1 MSDPLFGSG
10 IRMNGAWATHVSAA
24 AETGFLATL
33 RTVPGLTRF
42 TLGIAWAA
50 DRAALLTAGV
60 AHLVRAAAGAA
71 GLLAVNAALTALLA
85 PGDPPGRVAAAV
97 PALLVVAALA
107 AAGALAE
114 AVATA
119 AGGRLAPRVQR
130 LAEQRLLEGVARAEL
145 AVVDDGAFHRS
156 LAGAKLGV
164 RATEQLTSTVLSAAG
179 SLAGVVAVAGVAGAL
194 HPLLLPLLLL
204 AVVPQAWRAMSVARW
219 GHASAVRSLNGN
231 RQKQVLADVLVERGA
246 AAEELRVH
254 GLADVLLG
262 HYRRLAA
269 ALEAER
275 ARLARAEA
283 GAGLLADAAG
293 GLATVLAFAALGWL
307 LLTGR
312 MDPSTAGTSIF
323 AVTKVTGLLTTVLLQ
338 GNGLYTHGLFVA
350 DYQRTVRRVT
360 EHAIAPGGPA
370 GPAPARI
377 ELRDVHF
384 TYPGSDQP
392 ALTGVDLTLRRG
404 EVIALVGVNGSGKST
419 LARIVAGLHRP
430 SRGTVTWDGADRHD
444 VFAQVA
450 WIAQDFPRWPFT
462 ARQNVTLGRPSASAD
477 EGRLDRAGSFAG
489 AGELVAG
496 LPEGWETLLARD
508 FQGGTDLSGGQWQR
522 LALARAHFRAA
533 PVLICDEPTAA
544 LDPEAEIESF
554 TRLMDLA
561 RDGRMV
567 VLITH
572 RLGSVRYADRIY
584 VLDAGAVAESG
595 THDELMAR
603 GGRFARMYA
612 AQQRQYAERTA

>member
-33 RTVPGLTRF
+33 RTVPALTRF

-50 DRAALLTAGV
+50 DRAALVAAGV
-60 AHLVRAAAGAA
+60 AHLVRAVAAAA
-71 GLLAVNAALTALLA
+71 GLVAVNHALAALLA
-85 PGDPPGRVAAAV
+85 SGRVAAAV

-107 AAGALAE
+107 AGGSCAQALA
-114 AVATA
+114 VAA
-119 AGGRLAPRVQR
+119 EGRLAPRVQR
-130 LAEQRLLEGVARAEL
+130 LAEERLLDGVARAEL
-145 AVVDDGAFHRS
+145 AVVEDGAFHRS
-156 LAGAKLGV
+156 LAGAQLGV
-164 RATEQLTSTVLSAAG
+164 RATEQLTATVLSAAG
-179 SLAGVVAVAGVAGAL
+179 SLAGVVAVAGVLGAL

-204 AVVPQAWRAMSVARW
+204 AVVPQAWRAMTVARL

-246 AAEELRVH
+246 AAEEIRVH
-254 GLADVLLG
+254 GLAGVLLG
-262 HYRRLAA
+262 HYRRLAR

-275 ARLARAEA
+275 ARLARVEA

-293 GLATVLAFAALGWL
+293 GLATALAFAALGWL
-307 LLTGR
+307 LVTGR
-312 MDPSTAGTSIF
+312 MDLSTAGTSIL
-323 AVTKVTGLLTTVLLQ
+323 AVTRVTGLLTSVLLQ

-350 DYQRTVRRVT
+350 DYQRTVQRVT
-360 EHAIAPGGPA
+360 EHAIVPGTTTA

-384 TYPGSDQP
+384 TYPGSDHP
-392 ALTGVDLTLRRG
+392 ALSGVDLTLRPG

-419 LARIVAGLHRP
+419 LARLIAGLHRP
-430 SRGTVTWDGADRHD
+430 SRGTVTWNGVDLPRD
-444 VFAQVA
+444 FSQVA

-462 ARQNVTLGRPSASAD
+462 ARHNVTLGRPSEAGPGD
-477 EGRLDRAGSFAG
+477 RLERAAAFAG
-489 AGELVAG
+489 ADTVVAG
-496 LPEGWETLLARD
+496 LPEGWDTLLARD

-533 PVLICDEPTAA
+533 QLLICDEPTAA
-544 LDPEAEIESF
+544 LDPEAEVESF

-561 RDGRMV
+561 RDGQTV

-584 VLDAGAVAESG
+584 VLDAGAVVESG

-612 AQQRQYAERTA
+612 AQQRQYAERTP